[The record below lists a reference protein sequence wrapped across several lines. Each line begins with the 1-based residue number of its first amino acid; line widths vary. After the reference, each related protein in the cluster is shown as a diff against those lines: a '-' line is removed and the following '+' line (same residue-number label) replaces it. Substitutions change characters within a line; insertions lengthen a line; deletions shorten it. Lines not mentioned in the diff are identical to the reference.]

1 MTFDQYKKSMDGL
14 KPANMLPQLLQAL
27 WWDAKGQWDQSHKIT
42 QEIHSNEAAAVHA
55 YLHRKE
61 GDIGNAGYW
70 YRSAGRPVFKGTLE
84 EEWESLVREL
94 LNSD

>member
-14 KPANMLPQLLQAL
+14 KPANMLQQLLQAL
-27 WWDAKGQWDQSHKIT
+27 WWDAKGQWDQAHNIT

-61 GDIGNAGYW
+61 GDIGNASYC
-70 YRSAGRPVFKGTLE
+70 YRSAGRPGFKGTLE
-84 EEWESLVREL
+84 QEWKSLVRDL
-94 LNSD
+94 LNSE